1 MGQTKDK
8 RKYADRRDYLIK
20 AVRDRR
26 KKLRAKAVEHK
37 GGKCEICGYNKC
49 IEALEFHHLDS
60 HHKDFG
66 ISKKGYTRS
75 WEKVK
80 AEINKC
86 SLICANC
93 HRELHV
99 QIAALTGNIEMKKRV
114 NSGNPKSKKTR
125 QS

>member
-1 MGQTKDK
+1 LEQTKDK

-26 KKLRAKAVEHK
+26 KRLRTKAVGYK
-37 GGKCEICGYNKC
+37 GGKCEICGYDKC
-49 IEALEFHHLDS
+49 VEALEFHHLDG

-93 HRELHV
+93 HRELHA
-99 QIAALTGNIEMKKRV
+99 QIAALSGNIGMKKRV
-114 NSGNPKSKKTR
+114 NSGKPKSKKTR